1 MTRPDDPHPRKHN
14 IINERIGIVGGG
26 IIGLAV
32 ARRVLQLRP
41 DARLTLLEKES
52 AVATHQTSH
61 NSGVAHAGVYYT
73 PGSLKA
79 QLCRRGIAMLKDYC
93 AERQLPYEECGKI
106 VVATTDAE
114 VAVLRD
120 LEARARAN
128 GVPALRWLSASAL
141 HEIEPHAVGK
151 AALHSPSTAIV
162 DYAAIAA
169 ALRDEIERGGAAVCL
184 HHNVT
189 QLSQGRQGVTL
200 SFRAAED
207 LQFDRLILCAGLH
220 SDRLARLAGDT
231 PGPAIVPFRGEYYR
245 LVPDKEQLV
254 RGLIY
259 PVPDPRYPF
268 LGIHLTRRVGGGV
281 EIGPNAI
288 LALAREGYRRRDVR
302 IKDIIETMRWAGFRK
317 MARSHWKTGLHEIAG
332 SLSRRTYVSRAQR
345 YVPDLSAN
353 DVIPGPAGVRAQAID
368 IDGTLVDDFR
378 ISHLRRVTAVR
389 NAPSPGATSA
399 LAIAEHIAESAFP
412 T

>member
-1 MTRPDDPHPRKHN
+1 M
-14 IINERIGIVGGG
+14 
-26 IIGLAV
+26 
-32 ARRVLQLRP
+32 
-41 DARLTLLEKES
+41 
-52 AVATHQTSH
+52 
-61 NSGVAHAGVYYT
+61 
-73 PGSLKA
+73 
-79 QLCRRGIAMLKDYC
+79 
-93 AERQLPYEECGKI
+93 
-106 VVATTDAE
+106 
-114 VAVLRD
+114 
-120 LEARARAN
+120 
-128 GVPALRWLSASAL
+128 
-141 HEIEPHAVGK
+141 
-151 AALHSPSTAIV
+151 
-162 DYAAIAA
+162 
-169 ALRDEIERGGAAVCL
+169 CL

-231 PGPAIVPFRGEYYR
+231 PGPAIVPFRSEYYR

-317 MARSHWKTGLHEIAG
+317 MARNHWKTGLHEIAG

>member
-1 MTRPDDPHPRKHN
+1 MTLPDDPHPRKHN

-207 LQFDRLILCAGLH
+207 LQFDRLILSPAYILIVSHAWPETHPGRPL
-220 SDRLARLAGDT
+220 SPSEASTTGSSPTRSSSFEDSYT
-231 PGPAIVPFRGEYYR
+231 PSQTRGI
-245 LVPDKEQLV
+245 PS
-254 RGLIY
+254 
-259 PVPDPRYPF
+259 
-268 LGIHLTRRVGGGV
+268 
-281 EIGPNAI
+281 
-288 LALAREGYRRRDVR
+288 
-302 IKDIIETMRWAGFRK
+302 W
-317 MARSHWKTGLHEIAG
+317 G
-332 SLSRRTYVSRAQR
+332 ST
-345 YVPDLSAN
+345 
-353 DVIPGPAGVRAQAID
+353 
-368 IDGTLVDDFR
+368 
-378 ISHLRRVTAVR
+378 
-389 NAPSPGATSA
+389 
-399 LAIAEHIAESAFP
+399 
-412 T
+412 